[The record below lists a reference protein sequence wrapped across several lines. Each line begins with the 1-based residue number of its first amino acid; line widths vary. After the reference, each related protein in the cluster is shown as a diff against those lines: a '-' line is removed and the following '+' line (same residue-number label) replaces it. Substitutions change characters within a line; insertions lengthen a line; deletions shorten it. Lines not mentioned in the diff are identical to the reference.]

1 MPVGVACPRPDLTV
15 AVVSSIFVSSEY
27 VPRLLAGRA
36 EVVEGTVPE
45 WPRGKLLPL
54 LPRRRW
60 VSVLVVPWGAYS
72 YASVRQ
78 RTQQVPVVPWGAYSY
93 ASVRQR
99 TQQVR
104 PDAMPYPRPRVR
116 PLR

>member
-45 WPRGKLLPL
+45 WPGGELLPL
-54 LPRRRW
+54 LPRHRW
-60 VSVLVVPWGAYS
+60 VP
-72 YASVRQ
+72 
-78 RTQQVPVVPWGAYSY
+78 VPVVPWVRTRTHQCV
-93 ASVRQR
+93 SVRSKKKNFVLNYNR
-99 TQQVR
+99 LR
-104 PDAMPYPRPRVR
+104 ELACCRHGRLSYPPK
-116 PLR
+116 